1 MNAAELIKQRSAN
14 TLTHQSAVAPIHQ
27 SVGEA
32 QVAVNLQPAGKK
44 NRNSKSAGKVRVNTY
59 LTEPTYD
66 KLRAMIATQ
75 YRELGSKSMSSFI
88 ELAVL
93 ERLQGYAG

>member
-1 MNAAELIKQRSAN
+1 
-14 TLTHQSAVAPIHQ
+14 
-27 SVGEA
+27 
-32 QVAVNLQPAGKK
+32 VAVSLQPVSKK
-44 NRNSKSAGKVRVNTY
+44 NRNSKAAGKVRVNTY
-59 LTEPTYD
+59 LSEPTYD
-66 KLRAMIATQ
+66 KLRATIATK